1 MFGTGMS
8 TCSPRSENL
17 TANANISISQK
28 AHHEVKDQS
37 ISLINSTSQQVEQF
51 PGSYSGYR
59 IVEPSVMNLTF
70 NTCDNADSLL
80 LTNPRQTF
88 RPQTNPPN
96 FHQQTKG

>member
-1 MFGTGMS
+1 MCGTGMS

-51 PGSYSGYR
+51 PGRVQG
-59 IVEPSVMNLTF
+59 IAL
-70 NTCDNADSLL
+70 
-80 LTNPRQTF
+80 
-88 RPQTNPPN
+88 
-96 FHQQTKG
+96 